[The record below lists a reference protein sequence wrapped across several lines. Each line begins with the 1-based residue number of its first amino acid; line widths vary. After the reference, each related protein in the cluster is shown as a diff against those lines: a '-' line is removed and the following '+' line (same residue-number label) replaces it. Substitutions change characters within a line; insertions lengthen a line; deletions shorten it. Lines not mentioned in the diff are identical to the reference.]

1 VDGRRTR
8 PHIGRG
14 PTWMGGFEGDRLV
27 DPEATSKKPEIG
39 FACRGRCI
47 QKKLTDAVIEE
58 AAKHPG
64 KPIEVFAT
72 DEHRIGLKPVTRRV
86 WAPIGKRPIAHGHH
100 RFDWLY
106 VTAFVSP
113 ATGETFWYLSNG
125 VSKEFFAA
133 LLQTFAREAEAGMSR
148 IILLVLDNAG
158 WHGPANLK
166 VPDGIRLIH
175 LPPYSPELQPA
186 ETLWSV
192 VDEPIVNKHIATIE
206 ELDAKIANQCVAL
219 VEQPEQIQSRTNFH
233 WWPKPIIPN

>member
-1 VDGRRTR
+1 MIAGAIVTPASLAGVVSRSHVRRTR
-8 PHIGRG
+8 NRPR
-14 PTWMGGFEGDRLV
+14 PKKRQRL
-27 DPEATSKKPEIG
+27 
-39 FACRGRCI
+39 
-47 QKKLTDAVIEE
+47 KKLADAVAGE
-58 AAKHPG
+58 AARHPG

-158 WHGPANLK
+158 RHGP
-166 VPDGIRLIH
+166 R
-175 LPPYSPELQPA
+175 S
-186 ETLWSV
+186 
-192 VDEPIVNKHIATIE
+192 E
-206 ELDAKIANQCVAL
+206 ERRV
-219 VEQPEQIQSRTNFH
+219 
-233 WWPKPIIPN
+233 